1 MKVLNVGGLAY
12 WYNIKV
18 ARPTIILQ
26 QGLSLLFTT
35 LEESIIPNIYDKAIN
50 TQFLPEFNDDIYS
63 MLFAPAGIPFDEAV
77 FIW

>member
-35 LEESIIPNIYDKAIN
+35 LEESIIPNIYAQAIN